1 MDEYERIFIPTI
13 ILNFIII
20 LLTFFL
26 ILLYLITGKF
36 YSYPCAHI
44 LNLSVILCIDNIVRV
59 LLIPNSW
66 NKIQIL
72 QYFQAFLLVFFDK
85 FILLTL
91 TVQAFTIY
99 VGIMKTEFY
108 YLHEKAIFFSTFFG
122 SFGISLAF
130 GGFYLFFGVIKYG
143 VYYYAKDTDSKKI
156 LDTIFN
162 SVFLLFNTFFCVI
175 IILNMIIRK
184 EILEKSVIN
193 SDNYIHSLYK
203 IILIFIFNS
212 LLYIESYLI
221 IYDKMPVPFDYI
233 DLVYLVTCLL
243 TNLIYSFNKKV
254 IYETKK
260 LFSKKLCKKKNHLK
274 INTFEHS
281 SKSSNTKISETF
293 DSYI

>member
-1 MDEYERIFIPTI
+1 
-13 ILNFIII
+13 
-20 LLTFFL
+20 
-26 ILLYLITGKF
+26 
-36 YSYPCAHI
+36 
-44 LNLSVILCIDNIVRV
+44 
-59 LLIPNSW
+59 
-66 NKIQIL
+66 
-72 QYFQAFLLVFFDK
+72 
-85 FILLTL
+85 
-91 TVQAFTIY
+91 
-99 VGIMKTEFY
+99 MKTEFY

-162 SVFLLFNTFFCVI
+162 SVFLLFN
-175 IILNMIIRK
+175 IIRK

-243 TNLIYSFNKKV
+243 TILIYSINKKV

>member
-1 MDEYERIFIPTI
+1 
-13 ILNFIII
+13 
-20 LLTFFL
+20 
-26 ILLYLITGKF
+26 
-36 YSYPCAHI
+36 
-44 LNLSVILCIDNIVRV
+44 
-59 LLIPNSW
+59 
-66 NKIQIL
+66 
-72 QYFQAFLLVFFDK
+72 
-85 FILLTL
+85 
-91 TVQAFTIY
+91 
-99 VGIMKTEFY
+99 MKTEFY

-221 IYDKMPVPFDYI
+221 IYDKMPVPFDYT

-243 TNLIYSFNKKV
+243 TDLIYSINKKV